1 MALYKS
7 LESDVTSFFV
17 AQGSLIESLVHSL
30 CLRVTA
36 IETDASKHVGAIG
49 PDLSHVAA
57 MIATSTQQ
65 CLAYVDEKIDAVN
78 YKLLGLDAEFDRINR
93 SLESIFQSLGQVKH
107 RQQES
112 QCQHEAAVDNLTR
125 QCRDIHEHINAV
137 QATVPNMA
145 EWEIAWRD
153 RVLCGLSPLE
163 LMGLSNDLTALSHL
177 SDCRDLALDT
187 RHAIQKILNA
197 RPGEAEPPLAAM
209 IDLERGLVALVAHVQ
224 STALNPEEAAG
235 LAELACAMTELPA
248 KSKRV
253 QWGIWSSMHSTGLQ
267 ARQMV
272 ADSMAALDLKHE
284 VLRCQFE
291 HVQTELERHAQ
302 LEHQLE
308 MQLAMCPRQDDMLA
322 QLNHLQAKVFVLVV

>member
-1 MALYKS
+1 MTVVSSSVQGFNMALYKS

-78 YKLLGLDAEFDRINR
+78 YKLLGLDAEFDRI
-93 SLESIFQSLGQVKH
+93 
-107 RQQES
+107 
-112 QCQHEAAVDNLTR
+112 
-125 QCRDIHEHINAV
+125 
-137 QATVPNMA
+137 
-145 EWEIAWRD
+145 
-153 RVLCGLSPLE
+153 
-163 LMGLSNDLTALSHL
+163 
-177 SDCRDLALDT
+177 
-187 RHAIQKILNA
+187 
-197 RPGEAEPPLAAM
+197 
-209 IDLERGLVALVAHVQ
+209 
-224 STALNPEEAAG
+224 
-235 LAELACAMTELPA
+235 
-248 KSKRV
+248 
-253 QWGIWSSMHSTGLQ
+253 
-267 ARQMV
+267 
-272 ADSMAALDLKHE
+272 
-284 VLRCQFE
+284 